1 MMSYGTLVGATC
13 GTMFPDH
20 VDKLILDST
29 LPPSLDMQ
37 VFVSGIGEA
46 LTESFTKI
54 LRNCADQVGCP
65 LKNPVE
71 AFNKLQNDIKNG
83 ALDDKANKK
92 TFAAIPFWIEFQELV
107 GQPGH
112 NYEAIIRLKRAVER
126 DETLLAPYRATGDQ
140 FCMESSNTNNAI
152 LGVDVGNRLDH
163 DAVIQLVLDAEAKFG
178 QMAGGVAFIYAS
190 QTMARTNPH
199 AEPIGALGNPNI
211 ETLVC
216 ANLHDA

>member
-1 MMSYGTLVGATC
+1 MMG
-13 GTMFPDH
+13 
-20 VDKLILDST
+20 
-29 LPPSLDMQ
+29 
-37 VFVSGIGEA
+37 VS
-46 LTESFTKI
+46 
-54 LRNCADQVGCP
+54 
-65 LKNPVE
+65 
-71 AFNKLQNDIKNG
+71 
-83 ALDDKANKK
+83 
-92 TFAAIPFWIEFQELV
+92 
-107 GQPGH
+107 
-112 NYEAIIRLKRAVER
+112 
-126 DETLLAPYRATGDQ
+126 ATGDQ

-216 ANLHDA
+216 ANLHDAQTYYIWSNHMHQAFPAGLILCLLRV